1 MRIRDIDVNF
11 DFTSDTKGFWE
22 GFWERNDGLGAGGA
36 DPDSRSKTLRLYS
49 QLLWSKPLPNGEL
62 MELEDGRSKFYLKW
76 KDFYFGND
84 SITASFRYYR
94 NRPLLEEVKKNVPD
108 YHQFV
113 ETYLHQLYQIGGEV
127 ILPSAVGGINQT
139 RGFRADIRDRWDLT
153 LECIRRFYNG
163 DDSPLSDVLNKNKAF
178 FELFV
183 DFKGYVDF
191 FFFQDLVDKNY
202 ASVKLWLDTPLFVKN
217 PIPKTVDEYF
227 NFLNKEIEFV
237 ESRNIRIQHY
247 INSVTKKD
255 EFTTMMHADLLAE
268 DGWSRLDVMVLGAYA
283 NILKGIKKADAC
295 KNHGITIEEY
305 DENIERVKKL

>member
-139 RGFRADIRDRWDLT
+139 RGFRSDIRDRWDLT
-153 LECIRRFYNG
+153 LECIRRYYQG
-163 DDSPLSDVLNKNKAF
+163 EDSPLGDVLNKNKAF
-178 FELFV
+178 FDLFV

-191 FFFQDLVDKNY
+191 FFFQDLVDENY
-202 ASVKLWLDTPLFVKN
+202 TSVKLWLDTPLFVKN

-227 NFLNKEIEFV
+227 DFLNKEIEFV
-237 ESRNIRIQHY
+237 KRRNQRIQEY
-247 INSVTKKD
+247 IN
-255 EFTTMMHADLLAE
+255 
-268 DGWSRLDVMVLGAYA
+268 
-283 NILKGIKKADAC
+283 N
-295 KNHGITIEEY
+295 
-305 DENIERVKKL
+305 

>member
-1 MRIRDIDVNF
+1 MTLKEIDVNF

-36 DPDSRSKTLRLYS
+36 DPDSKSKTLRLYS
-49 QLLWSKPLPNGEL
+49 QLLWSRPLPNGEV

-113 ETYLHQLYQIGGEV
+113 ETYLHRLYQIGGEV
-127 ILPSAVGGINQT
+127 ILPSSVGGINQT
-139 RGFRADIRDRWDLT
+139 RGFRAEIRDRWDLT
-153 LECIRRFYNG
+153 LECIRRFYQG
-163 DDSPLSDVLNKNKAF
+163 EASPLSDVLNKNKAF

-191 FFFQDLVDKNY
+191 FFFQDLVDTNY

-227 NFLNKEIEFV
+227 DFLNKEIEFV
-237 ESRNIRIQHY
+237 ESRNIRIRHY

-255 EFTTMMHADLLAE
+255 EFTTLMHADML
-268 DGWSRLDVMVLGAYA
+268 GWSHEDA
-283 NILKGIKKADAC
+283 ILIEIWARIRSGEKKSDLC
-295 KNHGITIEEY
+295 KEHCITEEYY
-305 DENIERVKKL
+305 DENIEAAFERCD